1 MGVNFLK
8 AISVKGITNLKGD
21 IEIQGSKNTVLPII
35 AASIL
40 TTGITRIYNCP
51 RIEDVHVMCRLL
63 NCLGVETSMED
74 HVLVIDTRNITYA
87 VLPGELTCRLRS
99 SILLLGPMLSR
110 FHKVEIGMPGGC
122 AIGARPI
129 DIHLDGLMGMNVD
142 VSKECDRLSCSCYH
156 LQGCEYRL
164 RFPSVGATENLLMAA
179 VGATGLTILRG
190 AAKEPEIIE
199 LCKYLVSIGAVIDGI
214 GTDLLIVKGTGTFVV
229 ANYENPYDRIVAG
242 TYILMAA
249 AISSDIRL
257 YGIKDIRYISNII
270 KLARELGVTIVTFN
284 DYISIHSTG
293 TIKGGNFIT
302 GIYPDFPTDLQPLLI
317 TVLMKACEES
327 TVKETI
333 FENRFGI
340 VEALQRLGG
349 KVYKK
354 GNVVCVGFSDSL
366 CGHTVKA
373 MDLRQGAAL
382 VIAGLLCEGYTTIT
396 DVSYIMRGY
405 EDIVRDLKS
414 LNVEIEYV

>member
-8 AISVKGITNLKGD
+8 AISVKGVTSLKGN

-51 RIEDVHVMCRLL
+51 QIEDVSVMCQLL
-63 NCLGVETSMED
+63 HCLGVETKMEN
-74 HVLVIDTRNITYA
+74 HTLEINTEKICYG
-87 VLPGELTCRLRS
+87 VLPGELTCKLRS

-110 FHKVEIGMPGGC
+110 FHKAEIGMPGGC
-122 AIGARPI
+122 DIGARPI
-129 DIHLDGLMGMNVD
+129 DIHLDGLMGMNVNI
-142 VSKECDRLSCSCYH
+142 SKECDFLSCNCYH
-156 LQGCEYRL
+156 LQGCDYRL

-179 VGATGLTILRG
+179 VGATGRTILRG
-190 AAKEPEIIE
+190 AAKEPEVIE
-199 LCKYLVSIGAVIDGI
+199 LCKYLVSIGAVIEGI
-214 GTDLLIVKGTGTFVV
+214 GTDLLVVKGTCEFVSSD
-229 ANYENPYDRIVAG
+229 YENPYDRIVAG
-242 TYILMAA
+242 TYILMAT

-257 YGIKDIRYISNII
+257 YGIKDIRYIANII
-270 KLARELGVTIVTFN
+270 NLVRNMGVTIVTFP

-293 TIKGGNFIT
+293 TIKGGNFVT

-317 TVLMKACEES
+317 TVLMKSHEES

-340 VEALQRLGG
+340 VESLQRLGG
-349 KVYKK
+349 NVYKK
-354 GNVVCVGFSDSL
+354 GNVVYVRFSENL

-373 MDLRQGAAL
+373 TDLRQGAAL
-382 VIAGLLCEGYTTIT
+382 VVAGLLCEGYTTIT
-396 DVSYIMRGY
+396 DVSYILRGY
-405 EDIVRDLKS
+405 EDIVKDLTG
-414 LNVEIEYV
+414 LGIAIEYI